1 MERTIFEQIGGTY
14 HKEGEHLLPD
24 LTVTTFLDV
33 GIWGERRRQY
43 LREHQK
49 AIYTGLL
56 LSGKL
61 NDHIADINQQAE
73 AMFFQLVKQLAEQEG
88 ITEQFKAE
96 NQMEWVR
103 KMNNIR
109 NRAKEIVYNEL
120 IYVL

>member
-1 MERTIFEQIGGTY
+1 MERTIFEQMGGTY
-14 HKEGEHLLPD
+14 HKHGEFLFPNLA
-24 LTVTTFLDV
+24 VNTFLYV

-61 NDHIADINQQAE
+61 NNHIAEINRQAE
-73 AMFFQLVKQLAEQEG
+73 GIFFQLVKQLAEQEG
-88 ITEQFKAE
+88 ITEQFKAQ
-96 NQMEWVR
+96 NQIEWIR

-109 NRAKEIVYNEL
+109 NWVEEIIYNEL
-120 IYVL
+120 IYV